1 MAARTF
7 GKYRLDRMIGRGS
20 VGEVWLARDTAAD
33 RSVALKILTITAAED
48 PDYRRRFEREAR
60 IGASLS
66 NPHIVPIHDFGEQDG
81 RLFLDMAHVP
91 GTDLARR
98 LRPGPI
104 GVTEAVDIVS
114 QIAEAL
120 DAAHAAGLIHRD
132 VKPANIIVHA
142 SGFAYLIDFGIARAP
157 NQTTITATGFT
168 VGTLAYMA
176 PERFTGQADARSD
189 IYSLACV
196 LFECLT
202 AQRPFGDTDPVQQ
215 LHAHLRED
223 PPRPSADNPAIPQA
237 LDAVIARGMA
247 KNAEN
252 RYATA
257 GDLAAA
263 ARTAINMP
271 HPVPRTPP
279 LPEQSEPLTRATAHP
294 RPPWATHAVTEAAS
308 AQANPEGSAA
318 QHGPGRPL
326 THVPPEDPDASPAAS
341 GQPHGTRKFPESPAA
356 QLGPSGRPLNPTRVM
371 SENLAAQAD
380 TPGQS
385 GNPARSLPEDPARQ
399 GVTPGQQL
407 PPTRA
412 FSEETAAQGNQP
424 GQPLRATQVMPGSP
438 VDAAGQPLRP
448 TRVLPGNPGGGEP
461 LRSTR
466 VLPEGPVD
474 SDGQPLGSTRVMPG
488 AGGGQPPWRPGGGT
502 ARQPVRPEPRQRSV
516 VKIATVVVGVAVLGF
531 ALVAACTAVLT
542 QGGGGQPGRQPAVS
556 ATATAE
562 PQGSV
567 APTGKDWPPPGYTLP
582 FPTGFPTSFQ
592 IPIPTLQFPTQQP
605 QSQAP
610 PIQIPGF
617 LAPADQPH
625 KPKKEDKK
633 QER

>member
-104 GVTEAVDIVS
+104 GAPEAVDIVS

-176 PERFTGQADARSD
+176 PERFTGQGDARSD

-247 KNAEN
+247 KNAEH
-252 RYATA
+252 RYPTA

-263 ARTAINMP
+263 ARTAIGMP

-279 LPEQSEPLTRATAHP
+279 LPEQSEPLTQATGQPAS
-294 RPPWATHAVTEAAS
+294 PWAS
-308 AQANPEGSAA
+308 
-318 QHGPGRPL
+318 
-326 THVPPEDPDASPAAS
+326 SPKS
-341 GQPHGTRKFPESPAA
+341 TSVLPAP
-356 QLGPSGRPLNPTRVM
+356 PSGT
-371 SENLAAQAD
+371 D
-380 TPGQS
+380 T
-385 GNPARSLPEDPARQ
+385 
-399 GVTPGQQL
+399 
-407 PPTRA
+407 
-412 FSEETAAQGNQP
+412 P
-424 GQPLRATQVMPGSP
+424 GQPLRPTRALPETPLAQAQPNTAEPNHQAAQAHSPSHPLQPTRAMPESP
-438 VDAAGQPLRP
+438 VDAAGQPLRA
-448 TRVLPGNPGGGEP
+448 TRVMPQDPVDAAGQSPQVDSAGRP
-461 LRSTR
+461 LR
-466 VLPEGPVD
+466 P
-474 SDGQPLGSTRVMPG
+474 TRVMPG
-488 AGGGQPPWRPGGGT
+488 PGGGQPPWRPGGAGGGT

-562 PQGSV
+562 PQASTV

-610 PIQIPGF
+610 PIQLPGF
-617 LAPADQPH
+617 LAPADQSDHH
-625 KPKKEDKK
+625 KPNKEDKK
-633 QER
+633 SEQR

>member
-104 GVTEAVDIVS
+104 GAPEAVDIVS

-176 PERFTGQADARSD
+176 PERFTGQGDSRSD

-247 KNAEN
+247 KNAEH
-252 RYATA
+252 RYPTA

-263 ARTAINMP
+263 ARTAIGMP

-279 LPEQSEPLTRATAHP
+279 LPEQSEPLTQATGQPAS
-294 RPPWATHAVTEAAS
+294 PWAS
-308 AQANPEGSAA
+308 
-318 QHGPGRPL
+318 
-326 THVPPEDPDASPAAS
+326 SPKS
-341 GQPHGTRKFPESPAA
+341 TSVLPAP
-356 QLGPSGRPLNPTRVM
+356 PSGT
-371 SENLAAQAD
+371 D
-380 TPGQS
+380 T
-385 GNPARSLPEDPARQ
+385 
-399 GVTPGQQL
+399 
-407 PPTRA
+407 
-412 FSEETAAQGNQP
+412 P
-424 GQPLRATQVMPGSP
+424 GQPLRPTRALPETPRAQANTPVQSPALQCAGPGHPHPHPEDSAEPHGTGRPLHLPNDQAAQAHSAGHSPHPTRAMPESPVDAAGRPLRPTRVMPNDPAAQEDSRKP

-448 TRVLPGNPGGGEP
+448 TRV
-461 LRSTR
+461 
-466 VLPEGPVD
+466 
-474 SDGQPLGSTRVMPG
+474 MPG
-488 AGGGQPPWRPGGGT
+488 PGGGQPPWRPGGAGGGT

-562 PQGSV
+562 PQASTV

-610 PIQIPGF
+610 PIQLPGF
-617 LAPADQPH
+617 LAPAEPSDH
-625 KPKKEDKK
+625 RKPNKEDKK
-633 QER
+633 TER

>member
-20 VGEVWLARDTAAD
+20 VGEVWLARDTVAD

-104 GVTEAVDIVS
+104 GVPEAVDIVS

-215 LHAHLRED
+215 LHAHLRAD

-263 ARTAINMP
+263 ARAAIDML

-279 LPEQSEPLTRATAHP
+279 LAEQSGPATRATGQPASP
-294 RPPWATHAVTEAAS
+294 WSSAPESTSALPSGIGTPGRPVRPTRAFPETPP
-308 AQANPEGSAA
+308 AQANSPA
-318 QHGPGRPL
+318 QSL
-326 THVPPEDPDASPAAS
+326 APAAS
-341 GQPHGTRKFPESPAA
+341 QGAAPGHPQPPPQGYAEPHG
-356 QLGPSGRPLNPTRVM
+356 PSRP
-371 SENLAAQAD
+371 
-380 TPGQS
+380 
-385 GNPARSLPEDPARQ
+385 
-399 GVTPGQQL
+399 L

-412 FSEETAAQGNQP
+412 
-424 GQPLRATQVMPGSP
+424 MPDSP

-448 TRVLPGNPGGGEP
+448 TRVMPNDPAAQADP
-461 LRSTR
+461 RS
-466 VLPEGPVD
+466 PVD
-474 SDGQPLGSTRVMPG
+474 SAGRPLRATRVMPNDPVDGAGQSAHSTRVMPDEQVDSAG
-488 AGGGQPPWRPGGGT
+488 RPLRPTRVMPGPGGGRAPWRPGGAGGGT

-542 QGGGGQPGRQPAVS
+542 QGGGGQPGRQPAGSV
-556 ATATAE
+556 TATAE
-562 PQGSV
+562 PRAST
-567 APTGKDWPPPGYTLP
+567 APPTGKDWPPPGYTLP
-582 FPTGFPTSFQ
+582 FPTEFPTSFQ
-592 IPIPTLQFPTQQP
+592 FPIPTLQFPAP
-605 QSQAP
+605 QS
-610 PIQIPGF
+610 
-617 LAPADQPH
+617 H
-625 KPKKEDKK
+625 KPNKEDKK